1 MTITSS
7 TAPGPTTSAVLPA
20 AGVAPVDAAAPAGF
34 AALVARLLDDASGGD
49 PTAEVLAGAATT
61 DVAAAGPAAAT
72 LAADPAAAHAAA
84 EEAVDPA
91 AEDGVPAEGATTA
104 DAVPYV
110 SPPPAILLL
119 AAPVDLVSGATH
131 GVDGPVDGA
140 GADGPV
146 DGVGPTATA
155 GAPTTD
161 TDAGTS
167 PSPSVDAP
175 PAAQPAGE
183 PTGQAAGQ
191 TAGQPGSQSPAGA
204 VATAGATAAVQPA
217 GAATPSATPG
227 PPSPVA
233 HVPAVAQVVPE
244 VTRLVSRGNGVHR
257 LTMLLQPEALGEVRV
272 TLTVRDGAVQVH
284 LTGGDDAARALAEGA
299 PELRRVLELAGAG
312 DARVVVRDLAG
323 QQPGGHGLPAA
334 GGSAQEASYGAGSDT
349 PSSPGSPGGGT
360 GQQGH
365 HARTRGG
372 AGATDGLTDGATS
385 LRPDPV
391 TGARQGIDLTM

>member
-20 AGVAPVDAAAPAGF
+20 AGVAPVDAAAPADF

-49 PTAEVLAGAATT
+49 PAAEVLAGAATT
-61 DVAAAGPAAAT
+61 DVAAAGPAAD
-72 LAADPAAAHAAA
+72 LAADPAADAAA

-131 GVDGPVDGA
+131 GVDGPVDG
-140 GADGPV
+140 
-146 DGVGPTATA
+146 VGPTATA

-183 PTGQAAGQ
+183 PTGQPAGQ
-191 TAGQPGSQSPAGA
+191 TTGQPGSQSPAGA
-204 VATAGATAAVQPA
+204 VATGGATAAVQPA

-284 LTGGDDAARALAEGA
+284 LTGGEDAARALAEGA

-323 QQPGGHGLPAA
+323 QQPGGPGLPTA
-334 GGSAQEASYGAGSDT
+334 GGGAQEASYGADSDT

>member
-1 MTITSS
+1 M
-7 TAPGPTTSAVLPA
+7 
-20 AGVAPVDAAAPAGF
+20 
-34 AALVARLLDDASGGD
+34 
-49 PTAEVLAGAATT
+49 
-61 DVAAAGPAAAT
+61 
-72 LAADPAAAHAAA
+72 
-84 EEAVDPA
+84 EEAVDAA

-104 DAVPYV
+104 GAVPYV

-119 AAPVDLVSGATH
+119 VAPVDPVSGATH
-131 GVDGPVDGA
+131 

-146 DGVGPTATA
+146 DGVGPTASA

-161 TDAGTS
+161 TGAGTS
-167 PSPSVDAP
+167 ASPSVDA

-183 PTGQAAGQ
+183 PAGQAAGQAAGQ

-204 VATAGATAAVQPA
+204 VATAGATPAVLPA
-217 GAATPSATPG
+217 GAATPSATTG

-284 LTGGDDAARALAEGA
+284 LTGGEDAARALAEGA

-323 QQPGGHGLPAA
+323 QQSGGHGLPAA
-334 GGSAQEASYGAGSDT
+334 GGSAQDASYGAGSDT
-349 PSSPGSPGGGT
+349 PSSPDLPAEALDSRATTHGRAVEQEPRTASPT
-360 GQQGH
+360 ERRRSVQ
-365 HARTRGG
+365 TR
-372 AGATDGLTDGATS
+372 S
-385 LRPDPV
+385 PV
-391 TGARQGIDLTM
+391 PGRAST

>member
-7 TAPGPTTSAVLPA
+7 TAPRPTTSAVLPA
-20 AGVAPVDAAAPAGF
+20 AGVAPVDAAAPADF

-49 PTAEVLAGAATT
+49 TAEALAGATPT
-61 DVAAAGPAAAT
+61 DVAAAGPAADA
-72 LAADPAAAHAAA
+72 AADPAAAPAV
-84 EEAVDPA
+84 EEGVDTA

-110 SPPPAILLL
+110 SPPPAILLP
-119 AAPVDLVSGATH
+119 AAPVDPVSGATH
-131 GVDGPVDGA
+131 GVDGPVDG
-140 GADGPV
+140 
-146 DGVGPTATA
+146 VGPTAA
-155 GAPTTD
+155 AVAPTTD
-161 TDAGTS
+161 THARTS
-167 PSPSVDAP
+167 ASPSVDA

-191 TAGQPGSQSPAGA
+191 TAGQTTGQTGSQSPAGA
-204 VATAGATAAVQPA
+204 LATAGATAAVQPA

-284 LTGGDDAARALAEGA
+284 LTGGEDAARALAEGA
-299 PELRRVLELAGAG
+299 PELRRVLELAGAS

-349 PSSPGSPGGGT
+349 PPSPGSPGGGT

>member
-7 TAPGPTTSAVLPA
+7 TAPGPASSAVLPA
-20 AGVAPVDAAAPAGF
+20 AGVAPADAAAPAGY
-34 AALVARLLDDASGGD
+34 AELVARLLDDTSAGE
-49 PTAEVLAGAATT
+49 PAAETLAGPGTT
-61 DVAAAGPAAAT
+61 GVA
-72 LAADPAAAHAAA
+72 AADPATDPAADPGA

-91 AEDGVPAEGATTA
+91 AEDAVPADAATTA

-119 AAPVDLVSGATH
+119 AAPVAPLSATH
-131 GVDGPVDGA
+131 GADGPVGGA
-140 GADGPV
+140 GADGSV

-155 GAPTTD
+155 GAPATD

-167 PSPSVDAP
+167 AGPSVDAP
-175 PAAQPAGE
+175 AGQPAGE
-183 PTGQAAGQ
+183 PPGQSAGQ
-191 TAGQPGSQSPAGA
+191 SGIQSGSQAVSQPSAGA
-204 VATAGATAAVQPA
+204 VGTAGATPVVLPA
-217 GAATPSATPG
+217 GAATPAATTG
-227 PPSPVA
+227 PPPPVA

-272 TLTVRDGAVQVH
+272 TMTVRDGAVQVH
-284 LTGGDDAARALAEGA
+284 LTGGEDAARALAEGA

-323 QQPGGHGLPAA
+323 HQPGGPGLPAA
-334 GGSAQEASYGAGSDT
+334 GGSAQEASYGADSDT
-349 PSSPGSPGGGT
+349 PSSPGPPGGGT

-372 AGATDGLTDGATS
+372 AGATDGLTDGAPT